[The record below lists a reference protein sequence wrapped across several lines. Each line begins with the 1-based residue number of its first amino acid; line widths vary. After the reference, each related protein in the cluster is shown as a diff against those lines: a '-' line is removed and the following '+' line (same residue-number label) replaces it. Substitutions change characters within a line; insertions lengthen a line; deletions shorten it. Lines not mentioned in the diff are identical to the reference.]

1 MSGMY
6 GFRTLLYKEILRFW
20 KVLLQTV
27 MAPVLTALLYLLIF
41 ANVLGSHVQVYP
53 GVSYTAF
60 LMPGLVMMSIL
71 QNAFANGSSSL
82 IQSKMNGNIVF
93 VLLPPI
99 SNFEF
104 FAAYLIA
111 SIVRGLVVGL
121 GVLLVGL
128 LFTELNLAHPLW
140 VLAFGVLASA
150 AFAAVGIVAGIWADK
165 YDHLAGVQNF
175 FIMPLTFLSGVFYSI
190 HALPAFW
197 QTVSHY
203 NPVFFMIDGFRYGF
217 HGVSDVD
224 PWLSLAVVLP
234 AALIL
239 SWIALQLIR
248 SGYKLRS

>member
-1 MSGMY
+1 MY

-20 KVLLQTV
+20 KVLFQTV

-41 ANVLGSHVQVYP
+41 ANVLGAHVQVYP

-111 SIVRGLVVGL
+111 SVVRGLVVGL

-128 LFTELNLAHPLW
+128 LFTDLDMAHPVW
-140 VLAFGVLASA
+140 TLAFAILASA
-150 AFAAVGIVAGIWADK
+150 VFAAMGIVAGIWADK

-190 HALPAFW
+190 HSLPAFW
-197 QTVSHY
+197 QTVSRY

-234 AALIL
+234 AALIS

>member
-1 MSGMY
+1 MNNLSG
-6 GFRTLLYKEILRFW
+6 FWTLLYKEILRFW

-27 MAPVLTALLYLLIF
+27 MAPVLTALLYLMIF
-41 ANVLGSHVQVYP
+41 SHVLEAHVQVYA
-53 GVSYTAF
+53 GISYTAF

-99 SNFEF
+99 SYFEF

-128 LFTELNLAHPLW
+128 FFTEMHMVHPLW
-140 VLAFGVLASA
+140 VLVFAVLASA
-150 AFAAVGIVAGIWADK
+150 AFSAVGIVAGIWADK

-190 HALPAFW
+190 HSLPAFW
-197 QTVSHY
+197 QEASRY

-217 HGVSDVD
+217 YGVSDVD
-224 PWLSLAVVLP
+224 PWLSLASVLP
-234 AALIL
+234 TALVL

-248 SGYKLRS
+248 SGYKLRG

>member
-1 MSGMY
+1 MY

-41 ANVLGSHVQVYP
+41 SHVLESHVQVYP

-60 LMPGLVMMSIL
+60 LMPGLIMMSIL
-71 QNAFANGSSSL
+71 QNAFSNSSSSL

-128 LFTELNLAHPLW
+128 LFADLNIVHPLW
-140 VLAFGVLASA
+140 VLAFGILASA
-150 AFAAVGIVAGIWADK
+150 AFSAVGIVAGIWADK

-190 HALPAFW
+190 HSLPVFW
-197 QTVSHY
+197 QVASHY

-224 PWLSLAVVLP
+224 PWLSMAVVLP
-234 AALIL
+234 VALIL